1 MKQKRLMLL
10 GGLRYLLPV
19 IEEAHKLG
27 VYVITAV
34 IFQTI
39 LLMNIVTSIVTSVL

>member
-1 MKQKRLMLL
+1 MLL

-27 VYVITAV
+27 VYVITADYR
-34 IFQTI
+34 TI